1 MQTKPSLLLIAAL
14 TSLPLISA
22 FGWSEPHLAI
32 TKAALEVLTPWQKDL
47 LGTEGTK
54 LGDDYCLIPDHV
66 FTDKPNAKFATME
79 SKPGEVYIQTLHL
92 PSPQQADNLETL
104 RYFMGKA
111 VSSIQAKKIDEA
123 ARYMGTLCHVL
134 EDFGSPSHTVPG
146 DNQFTLLQQF
156 LPATDAMKDQLLHGP
171 IESGEIKVVI
181 KDYQPT
187 LLGTTVDEAAWRLL
201 HRLHEGIINAR
212 STTIPIIQALYAED
226 HETVVTQQLKAA
238 TMDAKVVADALH
250 TILCLGAQK
259 LDATEQAKTNSVAI
273 GSFWPT
279 EALSLY
285 YPQTQFFGSPYW
297 GHARSG
303 VALEGGKKAVPIKL
317 RIEGK
322 AEQTFTNGISAGMGK
337 TLTFHLPK
345 DVYRRFTV
353 FGGLQSG
360 LGDKGRVEFTITGDG
375 KPLAT
380 AIVKGT
386 EPAHAFNV
394 DLTGISEIQLS
405 LTSRGLDAKSNYAI
419 WAEPLLLK

>member
-1 MQTKPSLLLIAAL
+1 MTQTKPSPRLIAAL
-14 TSLPLISA
+14 TFLPLISA

-32 TKAALEVLTPWQKDL
+32 TKAALEVLAPWQKDL
-47 LGTEGTK
+47 LGPEGTR

-146 DNQFTLLQQF
+146 DNMFTLLQQF
-156 LPATDAMKDQLLHGP
+156 LPPTDAMKDQLLHGP

-238 TMDAKVVADALH
+238 TLDAKVVADALH
-250 TILCLGAQK
+250 TILSLGAQK
-259 LDATEQAKTNSVAI
+259 LEATAQAKTSHRRYRLVLAH
-273 GSFWPT
+273 
-279 EALSLY
+279 
-285 YPQTQFFGSPYW
+285 GSPELVLPSDAILRLTLLGAREKRSRARRREESSAHQTAHRGQGRTNLHQRHQRRHGEDADLPSSKGCLSSLHCLGWIAVRSW
-297 GHARSG
+297 GERPS
-303 VALEGGKKAVPIKL
+303 
-317 RIEGK
+317 
-322 AEQTFTNGISAGMGK
+322 
-337 TLTFHLPK
+337 
-345 DVYRRFTV
+345 
-353 FGGLQSG
+353 
-360 LGDKGRVEFTITGDG
+360 
-375 KPLAT
+375 
-380 AIVKGT
+380 
-386 EPAHAFNV
+386 
-394 DLTGISEIQLS
+394 
-405 LTSRGLDAKSNYAI
+405 
-419 WAEPLLLK
+419 